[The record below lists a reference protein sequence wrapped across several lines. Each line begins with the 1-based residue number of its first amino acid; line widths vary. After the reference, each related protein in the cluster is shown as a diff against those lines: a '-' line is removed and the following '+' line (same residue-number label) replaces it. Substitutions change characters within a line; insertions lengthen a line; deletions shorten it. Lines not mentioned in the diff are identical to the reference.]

1 MDKQALLQLLANN
14 QLDELI
20 FALKNQHGVYN
31 DLVLLESQWNDLRA
45 KERNGVISSGEASLE
60 HARIRKSMLQL
71 VEIATGNRGSIPV
84 APAPAGQAP
93 NRTLIYAAAAV
104 VGILILYFIY
114 SALAPSDAE
123 PVSPTTETP
132 SAPAAQAP
140 ASRPSAPKQLDISQ
154 AQPVTLAPGD
164 FQYERV
170 YSIVKTSVE
179 STGGGKSLITLT
191 VGLNFKGIINTLL
204 STEKF
209 RLVADE
215 LPGQIAPTN
224 SLSTLVDSRSYAE
237 GDIKFELRDDIRR
250 FSVILEGKEDKKW
263 TFSR

>member
-1 MDKQALLQLLANN
+1 MDKQSLLQLLANN

-31 DLVLLESQWNDLRA
+31 DLVLLESQWNEIRA
-45 KERNGVISSGEASLE
+45 KQRNGILTDDQANTEM
-60 HARIRKSMLQL
+60 ARLRKNLL
-71 VEIATGNRGSIPV
+71 DLIEIASGNPRTTSAPL
-84 APAPAGQAP
+84 PAPPAS
-93 NRTLIYAAAAV
+93 NRTWIFAAAAV
-104 VGILILYFIY
+104 VGLLVLY
-114 SALAPSDAE
+114 LAYTTLFSSE
-123 PVSPTTETP
+123 PESVSQTVETP
-132 SAPAAQAP
+132 SAPAAQASKPQP
-140 ASRPSAPKQLDISQ
+140 AKTGQLDLSQ

-204 STEKF
+204 SNEKF

-215 LPGQIAPTN
+215 LPGPLAPMN
-224 SLSTLVDSRSYAE
+224 SLSTLVDSKSYAE
-237 GDIKFELRDDIRR
+237 GDIKFELSDDIRR

-263 TFSR
+263 VFSR